1 MKFLIIHIL
10 IIYFFLLSET
20 FCRCESQPC
29 APPTASVCTR
39 LADKNTA
46 SIKTGV
52 VRRDGR
58 DTALMFTL
66 EL

>member
-1 MKFLIIHIL
+1 MRHFAIVSHNLAPHP
-10 IIYFFLLSET
+10 
-20 FCRCESQPC
+20 QPLG
-29 APPTASVCTR
+29 

-46 SIKTGV
+46 SIMTGV